1 MTPMM
6 QQYFEIKDKYREY
19 ILMYR
24 LGDFYE
30 MFFDDAKVASK
41 ELELTLTGRD
51 CGEAERA
58 PMCGV
63 PYHSVEGYIGKLVGK
78 GYKVAICEQLEDP
91 ASAKGIVKRDVIRMI
106 TPGTLTESSL
116 LDEKKNNYIG
126 ALYVDSEAIG
136 AAFADISTGH
146 ISVTSFDG
154 DHRMQK
160 LIGELGAYAPREV
173 LLNVSVSDIPEAAT
187 FLREHLQA
195 VINQNQFSRFDPA
208 VAATLVYDHF
218 KTVPCEFEDRGNPA
232 FLATGALLSYAKETQ
247 KNDLGNIDTL
257 NYYQDGEYLEIDV
270 NTRRNL
276 ELCETMRRAEKK
288 GTLLWILD
296 KTKTAAGARL
306 LRKYI
311 DQPLKNPVQINR
323 RQAAVAEFFD
333 RVIERGEM
341 MNALSSVL
349 DMERLITKIVYGTA
363 NARDLRAVA
372 QTAMKIPEVKN
383 LLFGFESEE
392 LSGIYQELDTLSDIC
407 ELISSAIVDE
417 PPVSIREGGFIRE
430 GFHRDVDR
438 LNEIEKNSRGWIEKI
453 EEAERMA
460 TGIKNLKVGYNRVF
474 GYYIEVSKSNMNA
487 VPDRYIRKQTLAN
500 GERYFTQELKDM
512 EAQILGAGEKRV
524 ALEYQLFCEI
534 RTQVAEN
541 VHRVQKTA
549 YLLSKLDV
557 YCSLAEVA
565 SRNSYCRPEV
575 GYGDVIS
582 IKDGRHPVVE
592 QCAKDSFFVPNDTE
606 LDGKHNRFM
615 LITGP
620 NMAGKSTYM
629 RQVALICLMAQMGSF
644 VPAREARICVTDKIF
659 TRVGASDDLA
669 MGQSTFMLEMSE
681 VAYILA
687 NATKQS
693 LIIYDEIGRGTSTFD
708 GMSIARAVAEYTLGK
723 KIAAKTLF
731 ATHYHE
737 LTTLENEMKGVINY
751 HIAAKKR
758 GDGIT
763 FLRKIVRGAADDSY
777 GIEVAQLAGVPDAVT
792 RRAKEILASLENG
805 KQPEVKTR
813 VKEKPQAVPEEGMI
827 SFENFIQNDVCEK
840 LKKTDINTLSPL
852 EALNLIFEL
861 KKLLSQS

>member
-30 MFFDDAKVASK
+30 MFFDDAKVASA

-63 PYHSVEGYIGKLVGK
+63 PYHAVESYIGKLVGK

-91 ASAKGIVKRDVIRMI
+91 ASAKGIVKRDVVRMI

-116 LDEKKNNYIG
+116 LDEKKNNYI
-126 ALYVDSEAIG
+126 AAIYAG
-136 AAFADISTGH
+136 DEEIGVAFADISTGH
-146 ISVTSFDG
+146 LSVTSFEG
-154 DHRMQK
+154 NHAMQK
-160 LIGELGAYAPREV
+160 LIAELGAYAPREIV
-173 LLNVSVSDIPEAAT
+173 LNVSAADLPEASE
-187 FLREHLQA
+187 FLRERLQA
-195 VINQNQFSRFDPA
+195 VINQNQAPRFEPEK
-208 VAATLVYDHF
+208 AASLVFNHF
-218 KTVPCEFEDRGNPA
+218 TNLPGEFEDTENPA
-232 FLATGALLSYAKETQ
+232 LLAAGALLSYAEETQ
-247 KNDLGNIDTL
+247 KNDLGNLGVL
-257 NYYQDGEYLEIDV
+257 NYYKDGEFLELDV

-288 GTLLWILD
+288 GTLLWVLD

-306 LRKYI
+306 LKKFI
-311 DQPLKNPVQINR
+311 DQPLKNPYQINR
-323 RQAAVAEFFD
+323 RQSAVAELFD
-333 RVIERGEM
+333 RVIERGELA
-341 MNALSSVL
+341 NALAGML
-349 DMERLITKIVYGTA
+349 DMERLITRIVYGTA

-372 QTAMKIPEVKN
+372 QTAVKIPEVKN
-383 LLFGFESEE
+383 LLSSFESEE
-392 LSGIYQELDTLSDIC
+392 LAGIYKELDTLSDIC
-407 ELISSAIVDE
+407 ELISSSIVDE
-417 PPVSIREGGFIRE
+417 PPFSVREGGFIRP
-430 GFHRDVDR
+430 GFHADVDQ
-438 LNEIEKNSRGWIEKI
+438 LTEIEKNSRSWIARI
-453 EEAERMA
+453 EEAERNA
-460 TGIKNLKVGYNRVF
+460 TGIKNLKIGYNRVF
-474 GYYIEVSKSNMNA
+474 GYYIEVSKSNIGS
-487 VPDRYIRKQTLAN
+487 VPERYIRKQTLTN

-512 EAQILGAGEKRV
+512 ESQVLGAGEKRV

-534 RTQVAEN
+534 RLRVAAN

-575 GYGDVIS
+575 TYGDVIS

-606 LDGKHNRFM
+606 LDGNANRFM

-629 RQVALICLMAQMGSF
+629 RQVALICLMAQIGSF
-644 VPAREARICVTDKIF
+644 VPAKEARISVTDKIF

-723 KIAAKTLF
+723 KIGAKTLF

-737 LTTLENEMKGVINY
+737 LTTLENDMQGVINY

-758 GDGIT
+758 GEGIT

-777 GIEVAQLAGVPDAVT
+777 GIEVAQLAGVPNAVT
-792 RRAKEILASLENG
+792 KRAKEILDSLENG

-813 VKEKPQAVPEEGMI
+813 FKEKPKDDTPLGMM
-827 SFENFIQNDVCEK
+827 SFENFVQNEVCEK
-840 LKKTDINTLSPL
+840 LKQTDINTISPL

-861 KKLLSQS
+861 KKILAQS

>member
-30 MFFDDAKVASK
+30 MFFEDAKIAAA

-63 PYHSVEGYIGKLVGK
+63 PYHAVEGYIGKLVGK

-116 LDEKKNNYIG
+116 LDEKKNNYIA
-126 ALYVDSEAIG
+126 ALYVDADTLG
-136 AAFADISTGH
+136 VAFADISTGH
-146 ISVTSFDG
+146 ISATAFEG

-160 LIGELGAYAPREV
+160 LIGELGVYLPREV
-173 LLNVSVSDIPEAAT
+173 LLNVSVADIADVSD
-187 FLREHLQA
+187 FLKDRLQA
-195 VINQNQFSRFDPA
+195 VINQNQFARFEPA
-208 VAATLVYDHF
+208 IAASLVYEHF
-218 KTVPCEFEDRGNPA
+218 SNVPTEFDDTEHPA
-232 FLATGALLSYAKETQ
+232 LLAAGALISYAKETQ
-247 KNDLGNIDTL
+247 KNDLANLDSL
-257 NYYQDGEYLEIDV
+257 NYYTDSEYLEIDV

-288 GTLLWILD
+288 GTLLWVLD

-306 LRKYI
+306 LRKFI
-311 DQPLKNPVQINR
+311 DQPLKNPYQINR
-323 RQAAVAEFFD
+323 RQAAVAEFFE

-341 MNALSSVL
+341 MAALSGVL
-349 DMERLITKIVYGTA
+349 DMERLITRIVYGTA

-372 QTAMKIPEVKN
+372 ITATKIPEVKN
-383 LLFGFESEE
+383 LLSGFESEE
-392 LSGIYQELDTLSDIC
+392 LAGIYRELDTLSDVC
-407 ELISSAIVDE
+407 ELILSAIVDE

-430 GFHRDVDR
+430 GFHRDIDR

-453 EEAERMA
+453 EEAERVA
-460 TGIKNLKVGYNRVF
+460 TGIKNLKIGYNRVF

-487 VPDRYIRKQTLAN
+487 VPARYIRKQTLAN

-512 EAQILGAGEKRV
+512 EAQVLGAGEKRV
-524 ALEYQLFCEI
+524 ALEYQLFCEL
-534 RTQVAEN
+534 RTRVAEN

-565 SRNSYCRPEV
+565 SRNGYCRPEV

-592 QCAKDSFFVPNDTE
+592 QCARDSFFVPNDTE
-606 LDGKHNRFM
+606 LDGKNNRFM

-644 VPAREARICVTDKIF
+644 VPAREARISVVDKIF

-737 LTTLENEMKGVINY
+737 LTTLESEMKGVINY

-777 GIEVAQLAGVPDAVT
+777 GIEVAQLAGVPEAVT
-792 RRAKEILASLENG
+792 KRAKEVLASLESG
-805 KQPEVKTR
+805 KQPEIKSR
-813 VKEKPQAVPEEGMI
+813 VKEKPKDAPEEGMM
-827 SFENFIQNDVCEK
+827 SFANFIQDDVCDK
-840 LKKTDINTLSPL
+840 LRKTDINTLSPL

-861 KKLLSQS
+861 KKILSQS

>member
-30 MFFDDAKVASK
+30 MFFEDAKVASA

-63 PYHSVEGYIGKLVGK
+63 PYHAVEGYIGKLVGK

-116 LDEKKNNYIG
+116 LDEKKNNYI
-126 ALYVDSEAIG
+126 AAIYVDDDAIG

-146 ISVTSFDG
+146 ISATSFDG
-154 DHRMQK
+154 EHRTQK
-160 LIGELGAYAPREV
+160 LIGELGAYLPREV
-173 LLNVSVSDIPEAAT
+173 LLNTSVSEIPDAAD
-187 FLREHLQA
+187 FLQDRLQA
-195 VINQNQFSRFDPA
+195 VINQNQFKRYEPET
-208 VAATLVYDHF
+208 AASLVYEHF
-218 KTVPCEFEDRGNPA
+218 KDLPGEFEDAEHPA
-232 FLATGALLSYAKETQ
+232 LLAAGALLSYAKETQ
-247 KNDLGNIDTL
+247 KNDLGNMEAL
-257 NYYQDGEYLEIDV
+257 NYYTDGEYLELDV

-288 GTLLWILD
+288 GTLLWVLD
-296 KTKTAAGARL
+296 KTRTAAGARL
-306 LRKYI
+306 LRKFI
-311 DQPLKNPVQINR
+311 DQPLKNPYQINR
-323 RQAAVAEFFD
+323 RQAAVAEFVD
-333 RVIERGEM
+333 RVIERGEL
-341 MNALSSVL
+341 MNALSGVL
-349 DMERLITKIVYGTA
+349 DMERLITRIVYGTA
-363 NARDLRAVA
+363 NARDLRSIA
-372 QTAMKIPEVKN
+372 QTAANIPEVKN
-383 LLFGFESEE
+383 LLSGFESEE
-392 LSGIYQELDTLSDIC
+392 LSAIYRELDTLSDLC
-407 ELISSAIVDE
+407 DLISRAIVDE
-417 PPVSIREGGFIRE
+417 PPFSIREGGFIRE
-430 GFHRDVDR
+430 GFHADVDR

-512 EAQILGAGEKRV
+512 ESQILGAGEKRV
-524 ALEYQLFCEI
+524 ALEYQIFCEL
-534 RTQVAEN
+534 RARVAEN

-592 QCAKDSFFVPNDTE
+592 QCARDSFFIPNDTE
-606 LDGKHNRFM
+606 LDGKNNRFM

-644 VPAREARICVTDKIF
+644 VPAREARISVTDKIF

-737 LTTLENEMKGVINY
+737 LTTLESEMKGVINY

-777 GIEVAQLAGVPDAVT
+777 GIEVAQLAGVPEAVT
-792 RRAKEILASLENG
+792 KRAKEILASLENG
-805 KQPEVKTR
+805 KQPEAKGR
-813 VKEKPQAVPEEGMI
+813 LRERIKDAPEEGMI
-827 SFENFIQNDVCEK
+827 SFENFVQNDVCEK
-840 LKKTDINTLSPL
+840 LKQTDINTISPL

-861 KKLLSQS
+861 KKILSQS

>member
-30 MFFDDAKVASK
+30 MFFDDAKVASA

-63 PYHSVEGYIGKLVGK
+63 PYHAVESYIGKLVGK

-91 ASAKGIVKRDVIRMI
+91 ASAKGIVKRDVVRMI

-116 LDEKKNNYIG
+116 LDEKKNNYI
-126 ALYVDSEAIG
+126 AAIYAG
-136 AAFADISTGH
+136 DEEIGVAFADISTGH
-146 ISVTSFDG
+146 LSVTSFEG
-154 DHRMQK
+154 DHAIQK
-160 LIGELGAYAPREV
+160 LIAELGAYAPREIV
-173 LLNVSVSDIPEAAT
+173 LNVSAAELPEAAD
-187 FLREHLQA
+187 FLKERLQA
-195 VINQNQFSRFDPA
+195 VINQNQSPRFESEK
-208 VAATLVYDHF
+208 AATLVYNRF
-218 KTVPCEFEDRGNPA
+218 ANLPGEFEDTENPA
-232 FLATGALLSYAKETQ
+232 LLAAGALLSYAEETQ
-247 KNDLGNIDTL
+247 KNDLGNLGTL
-257 NYYQDGEYLEIDV
+257 NYYKDGEFLELDV

-288 GTLLWILD
+288 GTLLWVLD

-306 LRKYI
+306 LKKFI
-311 DQPLKNPVQINR
+311 DQPLKNPYQINR
-323 RQAAVAEFFD
+323 RQSAVAELFD
-333 RVIERGEM
+333 RVIERGELA
-341 MNALSSVL
+341 NALAGML
-349 DMERLITKIVYGTA
+349 DMERLITRIVYGTA

-372 QTAMKIPEVKN
+372 QSAVKIPEVKN
-383 LLFGFESEE
+383 LLSSFESEE
-392 LSGIYQELDTLSDIC
+392 LSGIYKELDTLSDIC
-407 ELISSAIVDE
+407 ELISSSIVDE
-417 PPVSIREGGFIRE
+417 PPFSVREGGFIRP
-430 GFHRDVDR
+430 GFHADVDQ
-438 LNEIEKNSRGWIEKI
+438 LNEIEKNSRNWIARI
-453 EEAERMA
+453 EEAERAA
-460 TGIKNLKVGYNRVF
+460 TGIKNLKIGYNRVF
-474 GYYIEVSKSNMNA
+474 GYYIEVSKSNVNA
-487 VPDRYIRKQTLAN
+487 VPSRYIRKQTLTN

-512 EAQILGAGEKRV
+512 ESQVLGAGEKRV

-534 RTQVAEN
+534 RLRVAAN

-575 GYGDVIS
+575 TYGDVIS

-606 LDGKHNRFM
+606 LDGNANRFI

-629 RQVALICLMAQMGSF
+629 RQVALICLMAQIGSF
-644 VPAREARICVTDKIF
+644 VPAKEARISVTDKIF

-723 KIAAKTLF
+723 KIGAKTLF

-737 LTTLENEMKGVINY
+737 LTTLETDMQGVINY

-758 GDGIT
+758 GEGIT

-777 GIEVAQLAGVPDAVT
+777 GIEVAQLAGVPNAVT
-792 RRAKEILASLENG
+792 KRAKEILESLENG

-813 VKEKPQAVPEEGMI
+813 YKEKPKDDTPLGMM
-827 SFENFIQNDVCEK
+827 SFENFVQNEVCEK
-840 LKKTDINTLSPL
+840 LKQTDINTISPL

-861 KKLLSQS
+861 KKILSQS